1 MVAPH
6 LFLFPQLVLVGLFA
20 LYPFFYNVILSLEEF
35 GLAGN
40 TFVGLENYRR
50 VFADRVFWIAF
61 KNTAYYTLL
70 TVPVTTGLA
79 LMAAVALNQKIR
91 GRVVFRTM
99 FLFPNLV
106 SWVVI
111 GLVWQWMYSVNYGI
125 LNQILRSM
133 GYHGLRWLQDP
144 LLTIPSIAIASIWHD
159 LGYYMVIFLAGL
171 QSISPTI
178 YEAAEIDGA
187 SGWSQF
193 RRITVPLLRPI
204 LFMVL
209 VLCMV
214 NSFRVFDQIYVMTGG
229 GPGRAS
235 LMIVNYIISIAI
247 EEMRMG
253 YASTIS
259 VVLFLVTF
267 TLTVFQ
273 RWVFRDKDVEGR

>member
-1 MVAPH
+1 M
-6 LFLFPQLVLVGLFA
+6 
-20 LYPFFYNVILSLEEF
+20 
-35 GLAGN
+35 
-40 TFVGLENYRR
+40 
-50 VFADRVFWIAF
+50 
-61 KNTAYYTLL
+61 
-70 TVPVTTGLA
+70 
-79 LMAAVALNQKIR
+79 
-91 GRVVFRTM
+91 
-99 FLFPNLV
+99 
-106 SWVVI
+106 
-111 GLVWQWMYSVNYGI
+111 
-125 LNQILRSM
+125 
-133 GYHGLRWLQDP
+133 
-144 LLTIPSIAIASIWHD
+144 
-159 LGYYMVIFLAGL
+159 
-171 QSISPTI
+171 
-178 YEAAEIDGA
+178 
-187 SGWSQF
+187 
-193 RRITVPLLRPI
+193 PLLRPI